1 MGDMITISGFYDG
14 RFYKAGQRKG
24 VVPNDTGTAD
34 LTGMTKDELLAVAE
48 TRGLQVRSSDTK
60 AEIIEALEGAA

>member
-14 RFYKAGQRKG
+14 RFYKAGQKKG
-24 VVPNDTGTAD
+24 VVPDDAGAAD

>member
-1 MGDMITISGFYDG
+1 MTARIVTAAGFYDG
-14 RFYKAGQRKG
+14 KFLKPGSRSNG
-24 VVPNDTGTAD
+24 VEQGLPA
-34 LTGMTKDELLAVAE
+34 LAAMTKDELLALAE

>member
-14 RFYKAGQRKG
+14 RFYKAGQKKG
-24 VVPNDTGTAD
+24 VVTDDAGIAD
-34 LTGMTKDELLAVAE
+34 LAAMTKDELLAVAE